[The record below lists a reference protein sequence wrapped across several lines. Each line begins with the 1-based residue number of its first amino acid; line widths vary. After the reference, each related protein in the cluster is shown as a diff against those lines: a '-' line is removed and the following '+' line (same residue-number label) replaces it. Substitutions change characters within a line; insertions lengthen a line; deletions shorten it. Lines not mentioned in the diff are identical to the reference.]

1 MADQGPDKVSL
12 SLIGGEGEKED
23 PEIAGLQAQ
32 AEANRQ
38 VEDEKVQ
45 GIQDQLQ
52 QEGEKTATAAAKTE
66 ERRRELKKRLENA

>member
-1 MADQGPDKVSL
+1 MADQGPDKVSP
-12 SLIGGEGEKED
+12 SLVGGEEEKED

-52 QEGEKTATAAAKTE
+52 QEAEKTATAAAKTE